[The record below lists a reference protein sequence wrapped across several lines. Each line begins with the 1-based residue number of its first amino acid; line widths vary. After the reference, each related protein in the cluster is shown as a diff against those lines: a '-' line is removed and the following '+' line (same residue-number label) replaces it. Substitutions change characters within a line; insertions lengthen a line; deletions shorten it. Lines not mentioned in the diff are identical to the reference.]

1 MVFHGAEVVLVS
13 RRRGRELDAR
23 VPADA
28 PRFAEYL
35 SFVKVLTGRDARP
48 MNAVH
53 VETINGEP
61 APSSPYKGRFLEA
74 GFTEDFKRLTYAAR
88 P

>member
-1 MVFHGAEVVLVS
+1 
-13 RRRGRELDAR
+13 
-23 VPADA
+23 
-28 PRFAEYL
+28 
-35 SFVKVLTGRDARP
+35 VKVLTGRDARP

-61 APSSPYKGRFLEA
+61 SLSSPYKPRLLEA
-74 GFTEDFKRLTYAAR
+74 GFVEDYRRLTFAAR